1 MDNHYR
7 KDVGDQGEALALQH
21 LEAAGLKLLQRNYRC
36 KGGEI
41 DLVMRDERTL
51 VLVEVR
57 FRKDRSFGGAAASVT
72 LGKQTRL
79 LRAAQHLLQTHS
91 AYRHYRARFDLIA
104 IDGEGDKTEIKWI
117 KDAFRL

>member
-1 MDNHYR
+1 MS
-7 KDVGDQGEALALQH
+7 DV
-21 LEAAGLKLLQRNYRC
+21 
-36 KGGEI
+36 
-41 DLVMRDERTL
+41 RTL

-57 FRKDRSFGGAAASVT
+57 FRRDRSFGGAAASVT

-104 IDGEGDKTEIKWI
+104 IEGEGTRTEIVWI
-117 KDAFRL
+117 KDAFRS